1 MGRKSGQKG
10 RGGRS
15 VKDAADAG
23 THQPKD
29 HQGDDE
35 ESVVRTAAA
44 LAVAV
49 LVGAVL
55 LNRNAADA
63 VAEPMPARPQP
74 HPEFNDDGSAFKRHV
89 AINCSICGSAVYV
102 SSDITCTNTRQL
114 RMLPVALRYSCR
126 ARYDPSTVLVL
137 FFPL

>member
-10 RGGRS
+10 RGSRS

-29 HQGDDE
+29 HLGDE

-55 LNRNAADA
+55 LHRNAADA
-63 VAEPMPARPQP
+63 VAEPIPARPQP
-74 HPEFNDDGSAFKRHV
+74 RPEFNDDGSAFK
-89 AINCSICGSAVYV
+89 
-102 SSDITCTNTRQL
+102 Q
-114 RMLPVALRYSCR
+114 
-126 ARYDPSTVLVL
+126 
-137 FFPL
+137 